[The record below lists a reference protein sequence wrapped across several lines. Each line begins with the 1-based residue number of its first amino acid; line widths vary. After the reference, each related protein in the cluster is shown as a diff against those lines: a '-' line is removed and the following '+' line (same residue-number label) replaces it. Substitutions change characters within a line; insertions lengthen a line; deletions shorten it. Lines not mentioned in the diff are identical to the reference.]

1 MALNSRMQYLS
12 VAVIALTTIGLR
24 PALDAQRASVAA
36 TNTLPDGP
44 LVFDSSSRGPS
55 GRSIAGPKFRVVP
68 LKGLTRPFALA
79 FLPNGDILITER
91 AGRLRIVRQGVLDP
105 LPISGMP
112 QVLDRS
118 LRGLNDIALH
128 PHFTENRWVYFTY
141 YKPESGS
148 KELARATL
156 ARGRFEGGSALTDVR
171 DLFVADKLVGGP
183 SVSRIAFGRDGQIYM
198 SIGIP
203 IPIRGNIRPGVAT
216 NTDAQAPDSHY
227 GKILRLNDDGSAPP
241 DNPFIGR
248 PGHKPELYALGI
260 RNALGLVVHPDT
272 GEHHQSREELRLADG
287 LTRPRV

>member
-1 MALNSRMQYLS
+1 MVLNSRMQYLS

-24 PALDAQRASVAA
+24 PALDAQRASVVA

-68 LKGLTRPFALA
+68 LKGLTRAFALA
-79 FLPNGDILITER
+79 FLPNGDLLITER

-141 YKPESGS
+141 YKPGYHPWQETEQPGYVEWMAAFDQHQRDPV
-148 KELARATL
+148 KATEQMRKDLA
-156 ARGRFEGGSALTDVR
+156 
-171 DLFVADKLVGGP
+171 LV
-183 SVSRIAFGRDGQIYM
+183 
-198 SIGIP
+198 
-203 IPIRGNIRPGVAT
+203 
-216 NTDAQAPDSHY
+216 
-227 GKILRLNDDGSAPP
+227 
-241 DNPFIGR
+241 
-248 PGHKPELYALGI
+248 
-260 RNALGLVVHPDT
+260 
-272 GEHHQSREELRLADG
+272 
-287 LTRPRV
+287 